1 MYDYILK
8 RIFTSEEEI
17 FTSMLGDREMKGS
30 FKFSDFFHLVKACV
44 PSGVSDENLY
54 RMIMNPDNYDLANI
68 NRQIN
73 GNAKVPKPLVK
84 KIVFEGVSGIKK
96 RLLKNFSST
105 EDTFW
110 KSVGNEINALP
121 ENVTKCFEQY
131 YADTPPE
138 KLAVLLIEAL
148 INTSCSWS
156 KENNA
161 DVPEETKTSA
171 TYRDIFEFLKE
182 EKMEDLKRVSIMFHS
197 GSNWLTD
204 PRIDGR
210 GALLKKMGEK
220 ADVRVLINDSL
231 GIQELFNTEYLR
243 AEFGLYD
250 SIEKTVSNWK
260 AIAQRYRFSLKSFP
274 YIFFHSMCIVEYK
287 NSRKKL
293 YLSNYI
299 YKSGMAA
306 EQHPKVIISDTNPDF
321 ATYYQEF
328 DFLWGK
334 GEEIYAFAP

>member
-1 MYDYILK
+1 MYDCILK

-17 FTSMLGDREMKGS
+17 FTSMLGDRKMKGS

-44 PSGVSDENLY
+44 PSGVRDENLY

-73 GNAKVPKPLVK
+73 GNVKVPKPLVK
-84 KIVFEGVSGIKK
+84 KIVFEGVSEIKK
-96 RLLKNFSST
+96 RLLKNFSFT

-121 ENVTKCFEQY
+121 KNVTKCFEQY
-131 YADTPPE
+131 YADTSPE

-161 DVPEETKTSA
+161 DV
-171 TYRDIFEFLKE
+171 
-182 EKMEDLKRVSIMFHS
+182 
-197 GSNWLTD
+197 
-204 PRIDGR
+204 
-210 GALLKKMGEK
+210 
-220 ADVRVLINDSL
+220 RVLINDSPD
-231 GIQELFNTEYLR
+231 IQELFNTEYLR

-321 ATYYQEF
+321 APYYQEF